1 MTFNYQDP
9 DASTP
14 RHRRVTDEDG
24 RLARRRA
31 ELRSGEAARNVAEAA
46 ARDLTDRLPGATRRE
61 PFPTREEDS

>member
-14 RHRRVTDEDG
+14 RYRRVTDEDG

-31 ELRSGEAARNVAEAA
+31 ELRSGQAATNVARTAA
-46 ARDLTDRLPGATRRE
+46 DDLLAGLPGATRA
-61 PFPTREEDS
+61 PFPAREEDS